1 MSSNRLI
8 YDTCAYKQTLEQ
20 SVGPLNYQ
28 LYPEDLKT
36 ATNVEL
42 NLEL

>member
-20 SVGPLNYQ
+20 SVGPLNNYQ
-28 LYPEDLKT
+28 LYPGRFE
-36 ATNVEL
+36 N
-42 NLEL
+42 